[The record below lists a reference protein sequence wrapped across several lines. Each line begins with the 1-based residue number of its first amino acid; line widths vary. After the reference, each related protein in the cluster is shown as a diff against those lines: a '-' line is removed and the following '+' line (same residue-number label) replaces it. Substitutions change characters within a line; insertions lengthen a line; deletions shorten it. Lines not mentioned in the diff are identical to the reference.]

1 MKSALLLLT
10 VGACV
15 QVAQAGVTQDVLV
28 DFDDQ
33 LGGIPPIETDGQFS
47 EHVSFGTDDN
57 NILMIFE
64 GAGFVGG
71 SSPNMLTAG
80 ISTTTDTFNGD
91 IYMDFTVAANNLSFD
106 ILADNSSGV
115 IAMLG
120 IFHSGGFT
128 ELNVTGNGNFTDPIE
143 IDLSAYSD
151 VNSVEL
157 FAISD
162 EFGLGIDNLA
172 FTVPVPTP
180 STFAIIGLSGLLAS
194 RRCR

>member
-1 MKSALLLLT
+1 MAQQFRLYQLCVFVAL
-10 VGACV
+10 
-15 QVAQAGVTQDVLV
+15 VA
-28 DFDDQ
+28 
-33 LGGIPPIETDGQFS
+33 
-47 EHVSFGTDDN
+47 
-57 NILMIFE
+57 
-64 GAGFVGG
+64 
-71 SSPNMLTAG
+71 
-80 ISTTTDTFNGD
+80 
-91 IYMDFTVAANNLSFD
+91 
-106 ILADNSSGV
+106 
-115 IAMLG
+115 AMLG

-157 FAISD
+157 FAITD

-194 RRCR
+194 RRSR